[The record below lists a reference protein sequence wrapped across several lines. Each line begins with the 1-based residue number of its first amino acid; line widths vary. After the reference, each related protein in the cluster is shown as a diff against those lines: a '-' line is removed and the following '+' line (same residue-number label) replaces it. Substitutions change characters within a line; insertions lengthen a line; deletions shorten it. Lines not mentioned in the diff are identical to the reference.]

1 MRKIVIHIN
10 KLFYLLLLLLISSC
24 EHDINSTE
32 QQGGGNDS
40 DDKVQIEIFT
50 RAHSYDLPST
60 RAAENDISMTP
71 WVLVFKGNGGSATF
85 VEAVQAFEMV
95 GKRYVILTKQSSK
108 CQLLNL
114 ANTQSK
120 F

>member
-71 WVLVFKGNGGSATF
+71 WVLVSVSYTH
-85 VEAVQAFEMV
+85 
-95 GKRYVILTKQSSK
+95 LT
-108 CQLLNL
+108 LPTIRLV
-114 ANTQSK
+114 
-120 F
+120 